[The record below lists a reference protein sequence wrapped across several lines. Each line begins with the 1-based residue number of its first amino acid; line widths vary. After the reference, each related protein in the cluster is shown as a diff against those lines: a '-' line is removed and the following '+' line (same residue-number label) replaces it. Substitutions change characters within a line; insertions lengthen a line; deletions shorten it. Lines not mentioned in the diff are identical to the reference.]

1 MGDTLSTAAK
11 PIKILGDKVKPYVP
25 NIAESELAQKLGKTV
40 TDAEESLL
48 EGTNA
53 YKYGGYKDREARER
67 SRLRQKQ
74 PEQQSPANSPPQP
87 DAEPVEENPKYNDH
101 CPSV

>member
-11 PIKILGDKVKPYVP
+11 PIWIIGEKVKPYVP
-25 NIAESELAQKLGKTV
+25 NIAESELAQRLGKSV
-40 TDAEESLL
+40 TNAEESLL

-67 SRLRQKQ
+67 SRLRQKPGQ
-74 PEQQSPANSPPQP
+74 DTKTLGQSEPA
-87 DAEPVEENPKYNDH
+87 AEPVEEDPK
-101 CPSV
+101 